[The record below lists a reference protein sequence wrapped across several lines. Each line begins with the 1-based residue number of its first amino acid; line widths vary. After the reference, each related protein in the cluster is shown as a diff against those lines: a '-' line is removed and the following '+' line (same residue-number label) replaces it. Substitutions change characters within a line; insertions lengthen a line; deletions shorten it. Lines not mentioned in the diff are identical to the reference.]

1 MMDILSLLLQDAF
14 WSALAAMGFALLFNV
29 PRRTIPHCMIAG
41 ALGHAIRTLFITQFG
56 FSIEFATLIGA
67 VVIGFW
73 AKNRAYRMKAPSMI
87 FGITGVIPMV
97 PGVFAYQ
104 TMIGLLELTLL
115 PNLDAAPALLA
126 EVAVNGIRTGL
137 ILGALA
143 LGIASPML
151 IFNRKKPV
159 V

>member
-1 MMDILSLLLQDAF
+1 MSDLPGLILQDAF
-14 WSALAAMGFALLFNV
+14 WSALAAMGFGLLFNV
-29 PRRTIPHCMIAG
+29 PRRALPHCMIAG
-41 ALGHAIRTLFITQFG
+41 ALGHAIRTLFVTQFG
-56 FSIEFATLIGA
+56 VSIELGTLIGA
-67 VVIGFW
+67 IVIGFW
-73 AKNRAYRMKAPSMI
+73 AKNRAFHLKMPSMI
-87 FGITGVIPMV
+87 VGITGVIPMV

-115 PNLDAAPALLA
+115 PTAEPASVLLA

-143 LGIASPML
+143 LGIVSPML
-151 IFNRKKPV
+151 LFSRKKPV